1 MPTTILHEHLSSHR
15 SSYSDDS
22 SASSSTSQKVSST
35 SSSESS
41 ADNDIGN
48 DADSSIDHYVETE
61 QHSAEL
67 AAADDDLPPSPM
79 ASLACS
85 LVLGVSCTITGV
97 ALAIVHGLRLS
108 DPTNRTAPSDAAY
121 TTVGGMLAVG
131 GVGCITTGAINYFW
145 KSQLPACAN
154 ADPA

>member
-1 MPTTILHEHLSSHR
+1 MPTTIIHAHHSSNH
-15 SSYSDDS
+15 SSSSEDS
-22 SASSSTSQKVSST
+22 SASSSTSNRVSSA
-35 SSSESS
+35 SLSESS

-67 AAADDDLPPSPM
+67 AAADDELPPSPI

-85 LVLGVSCTITGV
+85 LVLGVSCTVTGV
-97 ALAIVHGLRLS
+97 ALAIVHGLRLG

-121 TTVGGMLAVG
+121 TTVGGMLAAG
-131 GVGCITTGAINYFW
+131 GVGCIASGVINYFC
-145 KSQLPACAN
+145 KSQIPACAT

>member
-1 MPTTILHEHLSSHR
+1 MPITIIHEHR
-15 SSYSDDS
+15 SSNHSSSSEDSGASSSASKRVS
-22 SASSSTSQKVSST
+22 SASSS
-35 SSSESS
+35 ENS

-48 DADSSIDHYVETE
+48 DSDSSIDHYFETE

-67 AAADDDLPPSPM
+67 VTADDELPPSPM

-85 LVLGVSCTITGV
+85 LVLGVSCTVTGV

-108 DPTNRTAPSDAAY
+108 DPTNRTATSDAAY

-131 GVGCITTGAINYFW
+131 GAGCITTGVINYFW
-145 KSQLPACAN
+145 KSQIPACAN